1 MPAKSISCDMALAV
15 GDRMPFDRLE
25 RREFIILLGGAV
37 AAWPIAARGQQRA
50 TVPRLGALLFST
62 PQADPQMQLVHS
74 GLREL
79 GYVAGQNLIVF
90 YRYAEGK
97 PDRLADLA
105 AALVGEKPDLLLAL
119 GGDVAPYAVKATSTI
134 PIVFLS
140 SADPI
145 RLGLAASLARP
156 GGNATGIT
164 LLLDDTASKR
174 LELLK
179 EVVPRV
185 KHAAFLWNPD
195 HPDNELRE
203 AERAAQSLSVR
214 LQLVEMRGSG
224 DVDAALRAVTD
235 AGCDALYVVSSRQT
249 VLNTSRIVDFA
260 TRHRLP
266 LAGGWGAW
274 AHAGGL
280 LSYGPNINDMM
291 RLLVAYVDKVL
302 KGAKPADLPIEQ
314 PTKFELVINVKVAKS
329 IGVDVPPIL
338 LSRADEVIE

>member
-1 MPAKSISCDMALAV
+1 
-15 GDRMPFDRLE
+15 
-25 RREFIILLGGAV
+25 V
-37 AAWPIAARGQQRA
+37 A
-50 TVPRLGALLFST
+50 
-62 PQADPQMQLVHS
+62 
-74 GLREL
+74 
-79 GYVAGQNLIVF
+79 
-90 YRYAEGK
+90 
-97 PDRLADLA
+97 
-105 AALVGEKPDLLLAL
+105 EKPDPLLAL

-203 AERAAQSLSVR
+203 AERAAQSLGVR

-291 RLLVAYVDKVL
+291 RRLVAYVDKVL

-314 PTKFELVINVKVAKS
+314 PTKFEFVINVKVAKS

>member
-1 MPAKSISCDMALAV
+1 MALAV

-291 RLLVAYVDKVL
+291 RLIVAYVDKVL

-314 PTKFELVINVKVAKS
+314 PTKFEFVINVKVANS

>member
-1 MPAKSISCDMALAV
+1 MALAV

-302 KGAKPADLPIEQ
+302 NGAKPADLPIQQ

>member
-1 MPAKSISCDMALAV
+1 MALAV

-90 YRYAEGK
+90 YRYAEGN

-291 RLLVAYVDKVL
+291 RRLVAYVDKVL

-314 PTKFELVINVKVAKS
+314 PTKFEFVINVKVANS

>member
-1 MPAKSISCDMALAV
+1 VPAKSISCDMALAV

-291 RLLVAYVDKVL
+291 RRLVAYVDKVL

-314 PTKFELVINVKVAKS
+314 PTKFEFVINVKVAKS

>member
-1 MPAKSISCDMALAV
+1 MALAV

-62 PQADPQMQLVHS
+62 PEADPQMQLVHS

-291 RLLVAYVDKVL
+291 RRLVAYVDKVL

-314 PTKFELVINVKVAKS
+314 PTKFEFVINVKVAKS

-338 LSRADEVIE
+338 LARADEVIE

>member
-1 MPAKSISCDMALAV
+1 
-15 GDRMPFDRLE
+15 MPFDRLE

-50 TVPRLGALLFST
+50 TVQRLGALLFST

-203 AERAAQSLSVR
+203 AERAAQRLSVR

-291 RLLVAYVDKVL
+291 RLIVAYVDKVL

-314 PTKFELVINVKVAKS
+314 PTKFEFVINVKVAKS